1 MIPHTIAAPKP
12 LNCAAFVLQIAGFS
26 GPMETS
32 AAELEIPASKEAS
45 MQVPSWRYELPKTKL
60 CSAGG

>member
-26 GPMETS
+26 GPKDTS
-32 AAELEIPASKEAS
+32 AAELEIPVPAEAS
-45 MQVPSWRYELPKTKL
+45 MWKASWRYELPKSTV
-60 CSAGG
+60 CSAGS